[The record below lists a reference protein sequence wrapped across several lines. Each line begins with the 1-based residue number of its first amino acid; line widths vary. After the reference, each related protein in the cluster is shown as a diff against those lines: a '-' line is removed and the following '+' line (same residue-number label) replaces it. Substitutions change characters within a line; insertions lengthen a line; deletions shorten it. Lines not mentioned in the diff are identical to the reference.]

1 MNRQIYII
9 YIMFATS
16 VLSCDIDGKLPE
28 CNYNV
33 MLSYSYTTVGGTNE
47 INDYIFSA
55 TDYLFDADG
64 LLAGIYERSGIDIAE
79 SRMSLPPGHYTLV
92 RWGNRSDLS
101 LLRPDTANQAVCR
114 LSDCRLLQDNPA
126 AGGTAQANADPLH
139 YSRIELDVPPVGIVR
154 KRVYQTHAYL
164 HLYITVKGIEGNTG
178 DNYTMRL
185 DGTAEGT
192 SFRTACTISA
202 HNDLILIPS
211 PLDDRTVPHIAEG
224 CKMKKNGDIEGEFIT
239 ARLTGKSIPLFS
251 LWLGDQPV
259 LADIDLKN
267 FFDTMLIDMD
277 TNECQEF
284 RLRITYED
292 GKVYISFVS
301 LGDWEDGGSFG

>member
-1 MNRQIYII
+1 MSRLIYIL
-9 YIMFATS
+9 YIMYAIS
-16 VLSCDIDGKLPE
+16 MLSCDIDGKLPE
-28 CNYNV
+28 CDYNV

-79 SRMSLPPGHYTLV
+79 SRMTLPPGHYTLV
-92 RWGNRSDLS
+92 RWGNRSDHS
-101 LLRPDTANQAVCR
+101 LLQPDTANHTECR
-114 LSDCRLLQDNPA
+114 FSDCLLLQHNA
-126 AGGTAQANADPLH
+126 VTGSRTQANADPLH
-139 YSRIELDVPPVGIVR
+139 YSRVELNVPPVGIIR

-164 HLYITVKGIEGNTG
+164 HLYITVKGIEGDTG

-192 SFRTACTISA
+192 SFLTACAISA
-202 HNDLILIPS
+202 HNDSILIPS
-211 PLDDRTVPHIAEG
+211 PLDNRTVPHTVDG

-239 ARLTGKSIPLFS
+239 ARLTGNSVPLFS
-251 LWLGDQPV
+251 LWLDDQPV
-259 LADIDLKN
+259 LTDVNLKN

-284 RLRITYED
+284 RLRITCED
-292 GKVYISFVS
+292 GKVYISFIS